1 MFLRPTLEE
10 FNYHSIHADW
20 RFLSDHALLTV
31 KILTFEEN
39 IQTGKHMIVKNS
51 EEENNFV
58 KKVMVSIKGLNTI
71 HIYNKENLE
80 SIVQEFTNNTN
91 DI

>member
-1 MFLRPTLEE
+1 
-10 FNYHSIHADW
+10 
-20 RFLSDHALLTV
+20 
-31 KILTFEEN
+31 
-39 IQTGKHMIVKNS
+39 MIVKNS